1 MTASETQV
9 LAYHSTRQGAER
21 LREMVGAAPVARLLG
36 LESSPEDFERK
47 AVKLQP
53 DVLFM
58 EVGLE
63 MNGQADLLER
73 LRRTVPRGMVV
84 ALSASKEPELILEAM
99 RLGVREFLAEP
110 VPMAAF
116 NDALLRLARQA
127 SHSGQPS
134 GRLLG
139 LMGVKGGVG
148 TSQCALNLAWSL
160 SRDPAMRV
168 ALVDL
173 DLAAGDLA
181 LLLDV
186 EPSRDASDV
195 SANFDRL
202 DAVLTE
208 SLLTQV
214 SPGFSLLAA
223 PADPVTAED
232 IRAEHVGRALDHLCD
247 THQLVIADLPSR
259 LDEVCLMALDRS
271 DAVLLV
277 VEPTVVGLKG
287 ARRFLTLSE
296 RLGHPEHKVHVV
308 INRHGARGCLP
319 KAEVT
324 RALGRPVLAYL
335 PNDSRVLMEAANSG
349 CPALRDWPK
358 APWSKAMDALAHNLP
373 LTAEEASVAA

>member
-9 LAYHSTRQGAER
+9 LAYHTTRQGAER
-21 LREMVGAAPVARLLG
+21 LRELVGAAPVARLLG

-58 EVGLE
+58 EVGPE
-63 MNGQADLLER
+63 MNGQGDLLER
-73 LRRTVPRGMVV
+73 LHRTVPRGMVV
-84 ALSASKEPELILEAM
+84 ALSSSKDPELILEAM
-99 RLGVREFLAEP
+99 RLGVREYLAEP
-110 VPMAAF
+110 VAPAAF

-127 SHSGQPS
+127 NRSGQPS
-134 GRLLG
+134 GRMLG
-139 LMGVKGGVG
+139 VMGVKGGVG
-148 TSQCALNLAWSL
+148 TSQIALNLAWSL

-173 DLAAGDLA
+173 DLSAGDLS

-186 EPSRDASDV
+186 EPARDISDV
-195 SANFDRL
+195 TANFDRL
-202 DAVLTE
+202 DSVLTE

-223 PADPVTAED
+223 PTDPVTAED
-232 IRAEHVGRALDHLCD
+232 VRAEHVGRALDHLGD
-247 THQLVIADLPSR
+247 THQMVVADLPSR

-271 DAVLLV
+271 DAILLV
-277 VEPTVVGLKG
+277 TEPTVVGLKG
-287 ARRFLTLSE
+287 ARRFLSLSD
-296 RLGHPEHKVHVV
+296 RLGHPDHKVHVV
-308 INRHGARGCLP
+308 INRDGSRGCLP

-349 CPALRDWPK
+349 CPALREWPK
-358 APWSKAMDALAHNLP
+358 SPWSKAVESLAHALP
-373 LTAEEASVAA
+373 LSAEETSVAA